1 MSSGNVCTAIKPGS
15 TSMYMCK
22 THFPEQQGQG
32 MKGKVGK
39 FQLLVSGIQAR
50 VEKMNQNHSKACPP
64 DIFFPRSLSRYFGR
78 HFKGTNLITNTSKQN
93 QAEGE

>member
-1 MSSGNVCTAIKPGS
+1 MATHSMSSGDVCTAIKPGS

-22 THFPEQQGQG
+22 THFLEQQGQG

-50 VEKMNQNHSKACPP
+50 AEKMSQNHSKT
-64 DIFFPRSLSRYFGR
+64 RSPTFSSLALHAGMLC
-78 HFKGTNLITNTSKQN
+78 GTF
-93 QAEGE
+93 